1 MSDESRPVPHRSGRV
16 LRIAGAA
23 LLALLAVGLFMLLV
37 VLPELASFTETAFA
51 DGVGLRTA
59 SVIAFFLTVGL
70 FVLLA
75 LVGGDGIAGE
85 LEVMIGAF
93 FGFFT
98 AFWLLIAWLF

>member
-1 MSDESRPVPHRSGRV
+1 MSAEARPRAGRSGR
-16 LRIAGAA
+16 IARTI
-23 LLALLAVGLFMLLV
+23 LVTVLALLAVGLFVLLV
-37 VLPELASFTETAFA
+37 VVPEVAGLAETAFA
-51 DGVGLRTA
+51 HGVGLRTA

-75 LVGGDGIAGE
+75 LVGGDGLAGE

-98 AFWLLIAWLF
+98 TLWLLMAWLF